1 MTDASNARLLSFVE
15 RLENLQTDK
24 DRIAADIKDVKAECK
39 SAGFDMKTV
48 NALLKR
54 RKLTDQ
60 ERDEQDAL
68 LETYEHAI
76 QQALP
81 LADVPKVEPRLAS
94 RKKID
99 AISPADMPAVTDA
112 DLAGVARAVIKQNVE
127 TLEKLT
133 EGPPRSAVAASV
145 DALRTQL
152 RG

>member
-1 MTDASNARLLSFVE
+1 MPSATNGQLLSFIQRIE
-15 RLENLQTDK
+15 RLDEERRAISED
-24 DRIAADIKDVKAECK
+24 IAEIKKECK

-81 LADVPKVEPRLAS
+81 LADEARAAA

-99 AISPADMPAVTDA
+99 AISPADMPTVTDA
-112 DLAGVARAVIKQNVE
+112 DLAGIARAVIKQNVE